1 MRPYIPADKVA
12 QVDLI
17 YDCNGEICENVY
29 NVLGTAEWTG
39 TLLASLITAVV
50 GWETTSGSTL
60 RTSGCGAVKIV
71 ATDLSSQTG
80 PSIIRSITPTI
91 NGINTGTMP
100 NNVTVA
106 IKLGTDQRGRS
117 FRGRTYWIGLWP
129 TAVFAQQI
137 NASVAGQLLTSIGLL
152 QAAVGTVNGGK
163 LAVVSRRTGNN
174 PRVAALVTPVTTFS
188 IDPNLDSQRRR
199 LPGHNRHR

>member
-1 MRPYIPADKVA
+1 MQPYIPADKVA

-17 YDCNGEICENVY
+17 FNCNGEVCENVF

-39 TLLASLITAVV
+39 TTLAALITAVV
-50 GWETTSGSTL
+50 GWEAASGSTL
-60 RTSGCGAVKIV
+60 RSSGCGAIKIV

-91 NGINTGTMP
+91 NGIESGTMP

-117 FRGRTYWIGLWP
+117 FRGRCYWVGLWP
-129 TAVFAQQI
+129 SACVDQQI
-137 NASVAGQLLTSIGLL
+137 NASIAGQLLTSIGAL
-152 QAAVGTVNGGK
+152 QTAVGTVNGGK
-163 LAVVSRRTGNN
+163 LAVVSRRHDNN
-174 PRVAALVTPVTTFS
+174 PRVTAVVTPVTTFS

-199 LPGHNRHR
+199 LPGHNRHH